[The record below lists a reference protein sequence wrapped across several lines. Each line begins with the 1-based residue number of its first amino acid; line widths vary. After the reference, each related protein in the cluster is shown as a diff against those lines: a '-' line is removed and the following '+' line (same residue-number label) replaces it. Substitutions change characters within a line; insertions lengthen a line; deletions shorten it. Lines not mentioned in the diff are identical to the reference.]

1 MLKALD
7 LSKTIIF
14 ESPRDP
20 AKGTEEATKFTIGA
34 IPSRVYAALKDSATT
49 YRQDPNNQ
57 DDIKVDFRP
66 NDIAKDMVRHGLKG
80 IQNFCTDSGSVV
92 EFKTKKTR
100 IGNSEYDVL
109 ADEVLDVIDL
119 DTIREIAQ
127 AIREICEVD
136 AKTEKNFAE

>member
-1 MLKALD
+1 MIKALD
-7 LSKTIIF
+7 LSKTIVF
-14 ESPRDP
+14 ESPRDT
-20 AKGTEEATKFTIGA
+20 AKGTEDATKFIIGA

-66 NDIAKDMVRHGLKG
+66 NDIAKDMVRYGLKG
-80 IQNFCTDSGSVV
+80 IQNFCTASGAVV
-92 EFKTKKTR
+92 TFKTTKAR
-100 IGNSEYDVL
+100 VGNSEYDVL

-136 AKTEKNFAE
+136 VNTEKNSVE